1 MNFCSTY
8 HFRPPSEMDF
18 SIENCNSILLPL
30 NIEPKSPE
38 RVSMFSAI
46 LLTYWNEVR
55 EVSILLIVYYK
66 NKTYKKIC

>member
-1 MNFCSTY
+1 MNFCSAY

-18 SIENCNSILLPL
+18 SIVNCNSISLPL

-38 RVSMFSAI
+38 RVFMFSAI